1 MIQELSL
8 EHVVFEF
15 YNEHSQDL
23 YSHEVEEMPINR
35 APESKASFVPSKDER
50 NKVFHFVPFEF
61 LSFYFFCVC
70 APAVPSYRALG
81 LIKS

>member
-1 MIQELSL
+1 MIHKLSL
-8 EHVVFEF
+8 EHIILEF

-50 NKVFHFVPFEF
+50 NKVNF
-61 LSFYFFCVC
+61 S
-70 APAVPSYRALG
+70 VPSSLNSSSFISRVFAPPRRQVTRL
-81 LIKS
+81 KV